1 MSHKIGTWNRQNSER
16 GSGDVDLRPTSVP
29 YVLEKS
35 WVRANF
41 MHQPDWT
48 TRCLDSAWP
57 AAAPDRCVVD
67 KEAKSNIP
75 LREVFYIFPT
85 WCHRTTLIHALN
97 AGLNVLKMFC
107 SKDYETFG
115 KELLAGISYKAWWS
129 LRLIGVARGITAL
142 KMKLYHHP
150 LQSRLPSPA
159 LPSSLFKTTS
169 IKDTEATTWPLC
181 GCGCANGLI
190 LSQSSLHTGFH
201 LILH

>member
-1 MSHKIGTWNRQNSER
+1 MSILPSHLDCEPLR
-16 GSGDVDLRPTSVP
+16 GRVYAPPSPSAHSAR
-29 YVLEKS
+29 
-35 WVRANF
+35 N
-41 MHQPDWT
+41 
-48 TRCLDSAWP
+48 SAWP

-85 WCHRTTLIHALN
+85 WCHRTTLIYALN

-107 SKDYETFG
+107 SKNYETFG
-115 KELLAGISYKAWWS
+115 KELLADISYKAWWS
-129 LRLIGVARGITAL
+129 LRLMGVARGITAL
-142 KMKLYHHP
+142 KMKLCHHP

-159 LPSSLFKTTS
+159 PPSSTFKTTS

-190 LSQSSLHTGFH
+190 LSQGSLHTGFH